1 MRLGTLA
8 LSLAPII
15 TTASLA
21 HAQAPG
27 EVAPQPIQPITVQP
41 VVVAPVVVAPVVAQ
55 PVVIAPVVA
64 QPAATPAPVAAP
76 MAPPFGPV
84 VAEAPCARDS
94 VMASRWAIGLSVG
107 SMSLAPES
115 SPDDQTAFALGELS
129 LRFRATRHLELELAV
144 GGGRERTADDQEG
157 DLEVTTAALAAR
169 YRFRPEAAW
178 NWFVMAGFGGAAVA
192 RHDATREERDQA
204 TQPMGMLGI
213 GLERRFRHLALQ
225 AELRAVGLGQRNEDA
240 ARPAMAEGAVMTT
253 SSADIARS
261 GGSLTLGLSYYF

>member
-27 EVAPQPIQPITVQP
+27 EVAPQPIQP

-55 PVVIAPVVA
+55 PVVVAPVVA
-64 QPAATPAPVAAP
+64 QPAPPPAPAAAPMAPPP

-84 VAEAPCARDS
+84 VAEAPCARES
-94 VMASRWAIGLSVG
+94 VMASRWAIGLAVG

-115 SPDDQTAFALGELS
+115 SPDDHTAFALGELS

-178 NWFVMAGFGGAAVA
+178 NWFVMAGFGGASIT
-192 RHDATREERDQA
+192 RHDATRQERDDA
-204 TQPMGMLGI
+204 MQPLGMLGI
-213 GLERRFRHLALQ
+213 GLERRFRHLALH

-240 ARPAMAEGAVMTT
+240 VEPAMAEGAVMTT